1 MSGLELEAHFLNG
14 TLTRSPGNR
23 AEQLPLSA
31 GLKSVGF
38 MSLPTGNTFLLPLTV
53 KAEFWVRL
61 EHPFCSNI
69 DDAVIKRQAVSSYVV
84 VPASGPSGILLASR
98 LRDHC
103 CPLKVFAVS
112 SIAGIR
118 SHLSLFLAKDSR
130 RTIKGRCPGG
140 L

>member
-1 MSGLELEAHFLNG
+1 MSRLELEAHFLNS
-14 TLTRSPGNR
+14 TLTRSPGSR

-38 MSLPTGNTFLLPLTV
+38 MSLLLPLTV

>member
-1 MSGLELEAHFLNG
+1 MSGLELEAHFLNS
-14 TLTRSPGNR
+14 TLTRSPGSR

-38 MSLPTGNTFLLPLTV
+38 MSLLLPLTV

-112 SIAGIR
+112 SIAGTR